1 MINRLKNKEKD
12 EYSWLKEDLN
22 TIWKLV
28 EFTKY
33 LFNNQSNSFD
43 SLIIQ
48 HLVSDVAYLFAFQI
62 IIRLKFNFPI
72 NIGNLKIDDIETQ
85 FNFIQDEIEM
95 IHSFLKTD
103 YIREDLSILNEMM
116 CNIAESILQLLKPE
130 FDYNLPILE
139 KKFHFIFKYIE
150 CTQILELSFQDLYGY
165 NNSNNLASD
174 YMFVN

>member
-1 MINRLKNKEKD
+1 MNILG
-12 EYSWLKEDLN
+12 KEDLN

-116 CNIAESILQLLKPE
+116 CNIAESILQLLKP
-130 FDYNLPILE
+130 
-139 KKFHFIFKYIE
+139 
-150 CTQILELSFQDLYGY
+150 
-165 NNSNNLASD
+165 
-174 YMFVN
+174 